1 MCYEDLRFSLM
12 MLSQSATCGAAST
25 YTFARPSCTMESSPA
40 FVAPLPL
47 AQARPA
53 AGALS
58 PAAAPAAAPA
68 APRRRARVVAAAA
81 PPPPA
86 SAAAAAAELDD
97 AGNVPYVRVPA
108 SRVRNLAIIA
118 HVDHGKSTISDRLL
132 EATNTVALREM
143 KAQYLDTMDLERERG
158 ITIKLQAARLMYEHP
173 DEPGEPYVINI
184 IDTPGHVD
192 FTYEVSRS
200 LAACD
205 GAILVVDASQ
215 GVEAQT
221 LSNVYLAL
229 EADLELVPVLNK
241 IDLPG
246 AEPDRVA
253 REIEEVVGLD
263 TTGIIHA
270 SGKAGIGIDD
280 ILRKIVEKI
289 PPPKEADDQ
298 PLSALIFDS
307 YYDAYR
313 GVIVYFRIMS
323 GCMKKGAK
331 IHFMQSGKSFLA
343 EEIGVMSPKQNPC
356 DELRSGEVGYL
367 IAGIKTVEDA
377 RVGDTITTAAK
388 GADKALPGYKEA
400 RPMIFAGMFP
410 SDSEQYN
417 QLKVALE
424 KLKLN
429 DAALQYEVENSA
441 AMGYGFRVGLLGM
454 LHMEIVQERLERE
467 FNLDIICTAPSV
479 VYQVTTTLG
488 ETFFVDNPADLPE
501 ATKRES
507 MAEPYCR
514 LEMITPEEYVG
525 PLMELA
531 QSRRGEYIDM
541 RYLIQGR
548 TTIVYD
554 IPMAELVTDL
564 FDHIKSRTRGYASM
578 EYAFTDYRQNDLVR
592 LDVAI
597 AGEPVDAM
605 SCIVH
610 RDRHYAVGKALVA
623 KLKGIV
629 PRANF
634 KIQIQALVGVKP
646 IASAT
651 ISALRKDVTAKLY
664 GGDVSRKK
672 KLLEKQ
678 KAGKKRMKAVGSVNV
693 PQEAFKSIMSLDTQ
707 D

>member
-1 MCYEDLRFSLM
+1 
-12 MLSQSATCGAAST
+12 
-25 YTFARPSCTMESSPA
+25 
-40 FVAPLPL
+40 
-47 AQARPA
+47 
-53 AGALS
+53 
-58 PAAAPAAAPA
+58 
-68 APRRRARVVAAAA
+68 
-81 PPPPA
+81 
-86 SAAAAAAELDD
+86 
-97 AGNVPYVRVPA
+97 
-108 SRVRNLAIIA
+108 
-118 HVDHGKSTISDRLL
+118 
-132 EATNTVALREM
+132 M

-158 ITIKLQAARLMYEHP
+158 ITIKLQAARLMWEHP

-246 AEPDRVA
+246 AEAERVT
-253 REIEEVVGLD
+253 REIEEVIGLD

-270 SGKAGIGIDD
+270 SGKAGIGIDE
-280 ILRKIVEKI
+280 ILRAIVEKI
-289 PPPKEADDQ
+289 PPPVEADDE
-298 PLSALIFDS
+298 PLRALIFDS
-307 YYDAYR
+307 YYDPYR
-313 GVIVYFRIMS
+313 GVVVYFRIMS

-331 IHFMQSGKSFLA
+331 ITFMQSGKSFLA
-343 EEIGVMSPKQNPC
+343 EEIGVMSPKNHPC
-356 DELRSGEVGYL
+356 EELRSGEVGYL

-388 GADKALPGYKEA
+388 GAAEALPGYKEA

-410 SDSEQYN
+410 SDSDQYL
-417 QLKVALE
+417 QLKLALE

-467 FNLDIICTAPSV
+467 FDLDIICTAPSV
-479 VYQVTTTLG
+479 VYQVTTTQG
-488 ETFFVDNPADLPE
+488 QTYFVDNPSDLPE
-501 ATKRES
+501 PTKRES

-514 LEMITPEEYVG
+514 LEIITPEEYVG

-531 QSRRGEYIDM
+531 QSRRGEYVDM
-541 RYLIQGR
+541 KYLIQGR

-554 IPMAELVTDL
+554 MPMAELVTDL
-564 FDHIKSRTRGYASM
+564 FDHIKSRSRGYASM
-578 EYAFTDYRQNDLVR
+578 EYNFTEYRTNDLVR

-610 RDRHYAVGKALVA
+610 REKHYAVGKALVT
-623 KLKGIV
+623 KLKEIV

-634 KIQIQALVGVKP
+634 KINIQALINGKP
-646 IASAT
+646 VASAT
-651 ISALRKDVTAKLY
+651 ISAVRKGTWLIFGCWLRSIAPAVCYIGTDILSLY
-664 GGDVSRKK
+664 RSCFAAGMCTCLVS
-672 KLLEKQ
+672 LQ
-678 KAGKKRMKAVGSVNV
+678 
-693 PQEAFKSIMSLDTQ
+693 MSLVRYHLLSIAASLSKIWYRGLWFWR
-707 D
+707 